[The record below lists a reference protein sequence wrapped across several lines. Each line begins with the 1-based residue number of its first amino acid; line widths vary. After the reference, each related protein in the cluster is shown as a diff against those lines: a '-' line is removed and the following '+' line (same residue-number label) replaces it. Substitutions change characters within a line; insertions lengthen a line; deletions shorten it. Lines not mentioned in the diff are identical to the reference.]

1 MLLIVLGLG
10 RRSCCANP
18 PTAKILGTEANPH
31 TYDATGVLVLQGES
45 LRTLLTSGDDVKNI
59 VYWSELTWNVDGVGS
74 TTMAFAIE
82 DVDTAVVDS
91 DGETLTIT
99 LTADGKTALHGLG
112 GFGGIE
118 ATGGVAD
125 VINVGGGFMRD
136 AAGNV
141 SSEVSTT
148 ASTVSISDI
157 VAPVLST
164 LTVVSQEVRDPQQD
178 WRSVGIGTDSGYTFD
193 AQTSVPGARLTLA

>member
-1 MLLIVLGLG
+1 MVKDAADSTGATGLTILVD
-10 RRSCCANP
+10 ANP

-31 TYDATGVLVLQGES
+31 TYDVATGVLVLQGES

-59 VYWSELTWNVDGVGS
+59 VDWSELTWNVDGVGS
-74 TTMAFAIE
+74 TTMAFAIA
-82 DVDTAVVDS
+82 DVDTAVVDA
-91 DGETLTIT
+91 DGETLTVT

-112 GFGGIE
+112 GFGGVE

-157 VAPVLST
+157 VAPV
-164 LTVVSQEVRDPQQD
+164 
-178 WRSVGIGTDSGYTFD
+178 F
-193 AQTSVPGARLTLA
+193 RL